1 MGILTPDPGLVFWT
15 TLSFVI
21 LLLIL
26 RKVAWK
32 PILRA
37 LKVREEYI
45 EFSLRD
51 AAQAKMEIARIGE
64 RQKEIVEEG
73 RRQRD
78 DIIREARD
86 LKDGIIREAKEA
98 AQKEAVRIIQ
108 QTHEQME
115 REKKEAI
122 LGIQQQISELSLEIA
137 SKILRE
143 ELSSDIRQKSVIK
156 QHLQD
161 FTFN

>member
-1 MGILTPDPGLVFWT
+1 MGLLTPDPGLVFWT
-15 TLSFVI
+15 TLTFVI

-37 LKVREEYI
+37 IKVRQEYI
-45 EFSLRD
+45 QFSLRD
-51 AAQAKMEIARIGE
+51 AETAQETLAQISVK
-64 RQKEIVEEG
+64 QKEIIEEG

-78 DIIREARD
+78 EIIREARD
-86 LKDGIIREAKEA
+86 LKNEIIREAKET
-98 AQKEAVRIIQ
+98 AQVEATRIIQ
-108 QTHEQME
+108 QTHEQMV

-122 LGIQQQISELSLEIA
+122 LAIKQQISMLSLDIA

-143 ELSSDIRQKSVIK
+143 ELATNERQKYIINR
-156 QHLQD
+156 HLQEVSL
-161 FTFN
+161 N

>member
-26 RKVAWK
+26 KKVAWK

-51 AAQAKMEIARIGE
+51 ADLAKEELARISDK
-64 RQKEIVEEG
+64 QKEIIEEG
-73 RRQRD
+73 RHERD
-78 DIIREARD
+78 EIIREARD
-86 LKDGIIREAKEA
+86 LKNEIIREAKEA
-98 AQKEAVRIIQ
+98 AQNEAARIIQ

-122 LGIQQQISELSLEIA
+122 LSIKQQISVLSLDIA
-137 SKILRE
+137 GKILRE
-143 ELSSDIRQKSVIK
+143 ELATKDRQESVIR

-161 FTFN
+161 ITFN